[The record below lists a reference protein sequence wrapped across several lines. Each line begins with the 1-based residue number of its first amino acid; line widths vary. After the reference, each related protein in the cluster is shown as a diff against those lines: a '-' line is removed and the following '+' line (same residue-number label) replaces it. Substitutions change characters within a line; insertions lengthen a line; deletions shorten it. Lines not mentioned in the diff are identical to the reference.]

1 MKTVFI
7 NCSPKNKF
15 CASAYFLFLQ
25 SLSVKGKKVTE
36 KLRNPSDHQRILEQ
50 ISDART
56 VIFGVPLY
64 VDGVPSHVLRFMEAM
79 ETFCREN
86 GIHLNVYVVANNGFI
101 EGKQNEPL
109 MQIFSNF
116 CTRAGLTFGGGVGIG
131 GGVMLN
137 VTRILFIVDIAMLIL
152 NLIITA
158 VNGGNLLAWDLWES
172 FLVNAA
178 WIIYLNLGLLVYL
191 FRMGSFINK
200 GTDAGKKY
208 TRILIPSFIFIL
220 FADVFFVIISTI
232 EGGIFRGWLAKK
244 HYEGKEN
251 S

>member
-1 MKTVFI
+1 
-7 NCSPKNKF
+7 
-15 CASAYFLFLQ
+15 
-25 SLSVKGKKVTE
+25 
-36 KLRNPSDHQRILEQ
+36 
-50 ISDART
+50 
-56 VIFGVPLY
+56 
-64 VDGVPSHVLRFMEAM
+64 MEAM

-137 VTRILFIVDIAMLIL
+137 VTRILFIVDIAVLIL

-158 VNGGNLLAWDLWES
+158 VNGGNMLAWDLWES

-200 GTDAGKKY
+200 GGNAGKKY